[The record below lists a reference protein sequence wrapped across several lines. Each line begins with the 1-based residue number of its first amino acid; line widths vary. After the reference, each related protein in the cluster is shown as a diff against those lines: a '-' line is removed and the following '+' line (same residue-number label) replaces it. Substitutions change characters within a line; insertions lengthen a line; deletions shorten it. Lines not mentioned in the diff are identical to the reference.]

1 MIINWYGGGCYKMQA
16 SGVSIVTDPDSSGSG
31 NRLKGDLVIKT
42 EAPVFADINNV
53 VENEISTPGEFE
65 ISGTK
70 IRGTAIPAG
79 KGIIKTA
86 YRVEVDDMAFG
97 FLGNVSAE
105 LSEKALEALGE
116 IDILFVPSN
125 DIANKLV
132 KSVDPKIVIPGWG
145 DPKKV
150 MADIGQKPDPQ
161 EKLVIKKKDL
171 EEIEGLRLIVLK
183 N

>member
-1 MIINWYGGGCYKMQA
+1 
-16 SGVSIVTDPDSSGSG
+16 
-31 NRLKGDLVIKT
+31 
-42 EAPVFADINNV
+42 
-53 VENEISTPGEFE
+53 
-65 ISGTK
+65 
-70 IRGTAIPAG
+70 
-79 KGIIKTA
+79 
-86 YRVEVDDMAFG
+86 MAFA
-97 FLGNVSAE
+97 FLGNISAE

-161 EKLVIKKKDL
+161 EKLVIKKKDF